1 MWKSEA
7 LLTAIFKAAPRD
19 CITEARLA
27 ELTGWDARAIENCCL
42 KLRKHGLL
50 VKTER
55 GCHKLTRAGR
65 AAIAQG
71 KTLRTGPQGPR
82 NGRVVQKG
90 SLRARAWAAMRIKRR
105 FSIADLAML
114 AVKGGERD
122 VESNL
127 QRYLKALALCG
138 YVRQLP
144 TRERG
149 IAPTSNGFARWL
161 LLVDTGPL
169 PPVWRASRGKL
180 YDPNTETDI
189 EPAADAP
196 ASSRRAPEIAA

>member
-1 MWKSEA
+1 MWKSEV
-7 LLTAIFKAAPRD
+7 LLRIIGEAAPND
-19 CITEARLA
+19 CITEKRLV
-27 ELTGWDARAIENCCL
+27 ELTGFDARAIENSCL
-42 KLRKHGLL
+42 KLRRHGLL

-55 GCHKLTRAGR
+55 GCHKLLVAGR
-65 AAIAQG
+65 AAAKEG
-71 KTLRTGPQGPR
+71 ARLRTGPQGPR

-149 IAPTSNGFARWL
+149 VAPTSNGFARWL
-161 LLVDTGPL
+161 LLMDTGPL

-189 EPAADAP
+189 EPAAGAP
-196 ASSRRAPEIAA
+196 ASSRRAPELAP